1 MELNKLS
8 LTELNRLKSRVEAE
22 IARRADT
29 SKRDLLKKVQK
40 LAADAGVSLDDLLGQ
55 APAKAAGKTAAK
67 ATPKASAKKPGARKG
82 QKVAPKYSNP
92 ADVSQTWTGRGRQ
105 PAWVAAHVAA
115 GNTLDSLLIL

>member
-67 ATPKASAKKPGARKG
+67 AAPKAAKKPGARKG

-92 ADVSQTWTGRGRQ
+92 ADASQTWTGRGRQ